1 MWEALG
7 HQWVGNFAQVGMAII
22 TLITAGL
29 FFGDSLARPTTARLG
44 PWRSVLK
51 DLDL

>member
-7 HQWVGNFAQVGMAII
+7 HQWVGNFAQVGMAFI
-22 TLITAGL
+22 TLITTGL
-29 FFGDSLARPTTARLG
+29 FFGDSLARPTARLG